1 MALHDCGA
9 ALRRGLISASQRGRE
24 FGTWLA
30 VLGLR
35 LARDWHRETLA
46 AAAPFVLLDVLVR
59 GPVVPVVLR
68 SDASIGA
75 IAAVQGA
82 VTGLSLIALVLA
94 VELAR
99 RQEDRDDTV
108 YEIMLRA
115 SWIRP
120 MFTFA
125 LAALLAT
132 LLCLA
137 IADFSVVLQET
148 RTANLLLCAYLL
160 TGGVGVVLLW
170 TVLRTVYVL
179 RPTGVIEYRFRAND
193 RQRREEVAQY
203 ISNALDEFPMLSP
216 FERLLLPY
224 RPMGLTATERLFA
237 EVEDALQSGQ
247 AARFSGAL
255 GRLRKLIENSADQ
268 VAESDIGFQA
278 PGEPRYG
285 YWFPLNA
292 LHERL
297 DELWRAAFARQGFEF
312 EIEMRALGDWLLLTG
327 AERRSGELL
336 EVGLRSGL
344 IGDQAAREA
353 GRSSDHTR
361 HAWSNLG
368 FSAWWQ
374 LRETDNGEI
383 DPTAG
388 PYVRR
393 LIEHLEECGNTL
405 LEIDD
410 ADSFRDLLSEFR
422 ESFYDDEQ
430 HRWTYE
436 SRIVDRYS
444 PLSNFEYAVMA
455 LLALAGR
462 AISLKEQG
470 ELREGGPYLDLV
482 NEMVDQSTQIERLVP
497 AACDKADSPLHR
509 QWSRWES
516 SGESSSVPIFS
527 WDTTWRYPLLPLL
540 VDLLRTGTDQPL
552 PSLGGHA
559 HRLVETWT
567 RHRDIILELAGVQ
580 PQDREEAIA
589 RFERRLET
597 AKSAETREVDDLHI
611 AAALDQERVLRL
623 KQNLRSWRERD
634 RVLQDCFE
642 QVGRVRRLD
651 DDEWLDESHFRLTWT
666 WPRSSFV
673 GDVVRSTTYG
683 EFTNKRS
690 VFGFEQSLA
699 AALTREVE
707 ASSAVHPV
715 QNATLEEL
723 LAAVDVALSELD
735 GGKLLIVFF
744 GNWSREIISSFRSLA
759 AGHRDEVLAPRA
771 RGFRQSLGAYKR
783 RSAVWFPSDDES
795 AILVVDVDRWG
806 WLDRAPIRYDDFAVR
821 VEDVDQETAVQQAQ
835 KDFPGASQEDAR
847 SERVRQLRL
856 LVRIRTGERS
866 RFEVEEPEAA
876 WIIRVGSDDG
886 DGNEDDS

>member
-1 MALHDCGA
+1 MALHDHGA
-9 ALRRGLISASQRGRE
+9 ALRRGLISASQRGRD

-59 GPVVPVVLR
+59 GPVIPVVLR
-68 SDASIGA
+68 SEASIGA

-108 YEIMLRA
+108 YEVMLRA

-132 LLCLA
+132 LLGLA
-137 IADFSVVLQET
+137 MADFSVVVQAT
-148 RTANLLLCAYLL
+148 RTSNLLLCAYLL
-160 TGGVGVVLLW
+160 TGGVGVALLG
-170 TVLRTVYVL
+170 TVLRTVHVL

-203 ISNALDEFPMLSP
+203 ISSALDEFPTLSA

-237 EVEDALQSGQ
+237 EVEDALQSGV

-255 GRLRKLIENSADQ
+255 ERLRKLIENSADQ
-268 VAESDIGFQA
+268 VAESDLGFQA
-278 PGEPRYG
+278 PGQPRYG

-297 DELWRAAFARQGFEF
+297 DELWRAAFARQGYEF
-312 EIEMRALGDWLLLTG
+312 EIEMRWLGDWLVTTG

-336 EVGLRSGL
+336 DVGLRSGL

-388 PYVRR
+388 SFVRR
-393 LIEHLEECGNTL
+393 LIEHCAECGNTL

-422 ESFYDDEQ
+422 ESFYGDEQ

-436 SRIVDRYS
+436 SPIVDRYT
-444 PLSNFEYAVMA
+444 PLSNFEFAVMA

-462 AISLKEQG
+462 AITLKEKG
-470 ELREGGPYLDLV
+470 EIREVGPYLDLV
-482 NEMVDQSTQIERLVP
+482 NELVDQFTQIERLVP

-516 SGESSSVPIFS
+516 SGENSSVPVFT
-527 WDTTWRYPLLPLL
+527 WVTTWRYPLLPLL
-540 VDLLRTGTDQPL
+540 VNLLRTGTEQPL
-552 PSLGGHA
+552 PALGGYA

-567 RHRDIILELAGVQ
+567 RHRDIILELASVQ
-580 PQDREEAIA
+580 PDEREEAIQ

-597 AKSAETREVDDLHI
+597 ASVAEKREVEDIHI
-611 AAALDQERVLRL
+611 AAPLDPGRVSRL
-623 KQNLRSWRERD
+623 KQNLGSWREQD
-634 RVLQDCFE
+634 RVLEACFE

-651 DDEWLDESHFRLTWT
+651 DDEWPDEDHLRLTWE
-666 WPRSSFV
+666 WPRSLLT
-673 GDVVRSTTYG
+673 GDVIRSTTYA
-683 EFTNKRS
+683 EFSDERS

-699 AALTREVE
+699 AALTREIE
-707 ASSAVHPV
+707 GSSAVHLV
-715 QNATLEEL
+715 QNTTLEEL

-744 GNWSREIISSFRSLA
+744 GNWPRDIISSFRRLT
-759 AGHRDEVLAPRA
+759 AGHRDEHFAPRA
-771 RGFRQSLGAYKR
+771 RGYRQSLGAYRR
-783 RSAVWFPSDDES
+783 RSAVWFPSDDEP

-806 WLDRAPIRYDDFAVR
+806 WLERAPIRYDDFAVS
-821 VEDVDQETAVQQAQ
+821 VEDVDQETAEQQAQ
-835 KDFPGASQEDAR
+835 NDFPGAGDEEAR
-847 SERVRQLRL
+847 SERVHQLRL

-886 DGNEDDS
+886 DGNQDDS